1 MARSALERFQRR
13 LALVAYFRHVFGVE
27 DVNDP
32 RSVASFYDTLEKQ
45 REGYTAEG
53 RSYVSNVLEGRVRGI
68 EAADL
73 LRYDANVRRHTDA
86 LNRRRSQP
94 ITLKYFQILAALMT
108 ERYLDRVTRDSEA
121 FLADLNAFVKE
132 QNRTRGGSIDL
143 PTFTVDDLNKL
154 AFWMATGSGKTLLM
168 HLNYYQYLDYGDRGG
183 GDRGGGDRGG
193 RMENI
198 LLVTPNAGLSEQ
210 HMAEM
215 EKSGIPCRRFDA
227 DTGDLFSDDP
237 RAVKVIEITKLVE
250 EKIGGGKSVAVSHLE
265 GRNLV
270 FVDEGHKGAGSQ
282 AQAWRNRRAA
292 LAQDGG
298 FTFEY
303 SATFGQGVGGAG
315 TDIEEEYGKAIIFDY
330 AYPRFYGDGYGKDYR
345 ILNLEHDLDPKLTDR
360 YLLANL
366 LTFYEQMRCYER
378 NRRTFY
384 ADYNVEPPL
393 LTFVGHTVA
402 AGKTWSSLGSNDKRS
417 LSDVQALVLFLHRV
431 LRNKDGWVPRTIDA
445 ILNGEAGLRRADSA
459 AGDPAGDLFADAFPT
474 LRQARL
480 DGAAV
485 YNDMLER
492 IFHVRQP
499 TDLHLVDLQS
509 AEGEI
514 GLRAGPA
521 DRFFGLINIGD
532 AANFLKLTAEKTPE
546 LAIEEEQFS
555 GSLFQTIN
563 QQGSPIN
570 VLLGAKKFI
579 EGWDSWRVSTMG
591 LLNIGRGEGPQ
602 IIQLFGRGV
611 RLLGQGRTLKRSEAL
626 EGDHP
631 PDLPRLETLNIFGVR
646 ARYMAQFRDYL
657 AEEGIDTEE
666 RETVVIP
673 TRINEDFEGQGL
685 LVIRPQIDVPFVE
698 AEDLHLQLI
707 DACRPTIDLT
717 MHADVLVSDGLT
729 RERPAT
735 YEERET
741 QSLRPEHLDLLDW
754 ERLYREIW
762 RFRTAHG
769 YHNLALDRQT
779 LRRVLEGGHYDL
791 YCSPGLVQPASF
803 AGVAR
808 LERIALMILRKYV
821 EGYYTR
827 ARRRWE
833 QRQMTYRTLDE
844 DDENLITAYE
854 ARVKRSAA
862 AFLRTLK
869 DMCHDPALYAGD
881 DGLPPRVHFDRHL
894 YLPLLLQD
902 QGDEPVVKY
911 SPPGL
916 NPGERDFVRALR
928 AFVTTD
934 GGQALLADHNRELF
948 LLRNQSRGRGVGFLV
963 NEERFFP
970 DFILWLKGPERQDIV
985 FVDPHGLIIGSN
997 LDVNPKVQFFKA
1009 IKTYERELNAR
1020 AARDDIALHSYI
1032 VSQTSF
1038 EDLRGQTG
1046 IVSRTIFN
1054 RDYHVYFHDQDDC
1067 VATLLEDVLGEG
1079 AR

>member
-1 MARSALERFQRR
+1 MAPSALEKFQRR
-13 LALVAYFRHVFGVE
+13 LSLVDYFRHVFGVE
-27 DVNDP
+27 DVDDP
-32 RSVASFYDTLEKQ
+32 GSVRRFYDALEEQ
-45 REGYTAEG
+45 REGYNAEG
-53 RSYVSNVLEGRVRGI
+53 RSYVSNVLEGRVRGMG
-68 EAADL
+68 AADL
-73 LRYDANVRRHTDA
+73 LRYDANVRRHTEA

-108 ERYLDRVTRDSEA
+108 ERYLDRATGDPDA
-121 FLADLNAFVKE
+121 FLGDLNAFVRR
-132 QNRTRGGSIDL
+132 QNEAGRRSIDL
-143 PTFTVDDLNKL
+143 PAFTPADLNKL

-168 HLNYYQYLDYGDRGG
+168 HLNYYQYLDYRSGAGDWDGHI
-183 GDRGGGDRGG
+183 
-193 RMENI
+193 ENV

-237 RAVKVIEITKLVE
+237 RVVKVIEITKLVE
-250 EKIGGGKSVAVSHLE
+250 EKTGGGKSVAVSHLE

-270 FVDEGHKGAGSQ
+270 FVDEGHKGAGSE

-292 LAQDGG
+292 LAEDG

-303 SATFGQGVGGAG
+303 SATFGHGVGGAG
-315 TDIEEEYGKAIIFDY
+315 TDIEEEYGKAILFDY
-330 AYPRFYGDGYGKDYR
+330 SYPRFYQDGYGKDYR
-345 ILNLEHDLDPKLTDR
+345 ILNLEHDLDPGLTDR

-366 LTFYEQMRCYER
+366 LAFYEQVRCYER
-378 NRRTFY
+378 NRRVFY
-384 ADYNVEPPL
+384 GEYNVEPPL

-402 AGKTWSSLGSNDKRS
+402 AGKTWSSLGGSDKRS

-431 LRNKDGWVPRTIDA
+431 LRNEDGWVPRTIDA
-445 ILNGEAGLRRADSA
+445 ILNGEGGLLRE
-459 AGDPAGDLFADAFPT
+459 GGGDLFADAFPT
-474 LRQARL
+474 LREAGL
-480 DGAAV
+480 DGAAI
-485 YNDMLER
+485 YGDMLER
-492 IFHVRQP
+492 IFHVQQP

-514 GLRAGPA
+514 ALRAGPA

-532 AANFLKLTAEKTPE
+532 AANFLKLAGDQTPE
-546 LAIEEEQFS
+546 IAIDPQEQFS
-555 GSLFQTIN
+555 GSLFQAIN

-591 LLNIGRGEGPQ
+591 LMNIGRGEGPQ

-631 PDLPRLETLNIFGVR
+631 PDLPHLETLNIFGVR

-673 TRINEDFEGQGL
+673 TRVNDDFRGRGL
-685 LVIRPQIDVPFVE
+685 LVVRPQIETPFEE
-698 AEDLHLQLI
+698 AERLRLQLV
-707 DACRPTIDLT
+707 DACKPTIDLT
-717 MHADVLVSDGLT
+717 MQAQVLVSDGLA

-735 YEERET
+735 YESRHGQT
-741 QSLRPEHLDLLDW
+741 LRSQHLDLMDW
-754 ERLYREIW
+754 DRLYDQVW

-769 YHNLALDRQT
+769 YHNLALDRQV
-779 LRRVLEGGHYDL
+779 LRRVLEEEYYEL
-791 YCSPGLVQPASF
+791 YCSPDLVEPTSF
-803 AGVAR
+803 TEMAR

-827 ARRRWE
+827 AKRRWE
-833 QRQMTYRTLDE
+833 RNRLVYRALDE
-844 DDENLITAYE
+844 DDENLISRYE
-854 ARVKRSAA
+854 ARVRRSAA
-862 AFLRTLK
+862 EFLQTLRE
-869 DMCHDPALYAGD
+869 MCEDPALYQDENGD
-881 DGLPPRVHFDRHL
+881 PPRVHFDRHL
-894 YLPLLLQD
+894 YLPLLLED
-902 QGDEPVVKY
+902 ERDEPVVTY

-916 NPGERDFVRALR
+916 NPGERDFVQALR
-928 AFVTTD
+928 AYVTAED
-934 GGQALLADHNRELF
+934 GQGLLARHDRELF

-970 DFILWLKGPERQDIV
+970 DFILWLKGADRQDVV
-985 FVDPHGLIIGSN
+985 FVDPHGLTSGGN
-997 LDVNPKVQFFKA
+997 LDVNPKVQFFKT
-1009 IKTYERELNAR
+1009 IKAYERELNAR
-1020 AARDDIALHSYI
+1020 AGRDDIALHSYI
-1032 VSQTSF
+1032 ISQTPF

-1046 IVSRTIFN
+1046 IASRLVFN
-1054 RDYHVYFHDQDDC
+1054 RDYHVYFHDQDRY
-1067 VATLLEDVLGEG
+1067 VAALLQDVLAEG
-1079 AR
+1079 MGSGGDPERQ